1 MAPDMQTLHEERRMS
16 TPIDIPAVR
25 RAAEKLEKAR
35 AALTEARKH
44 YNDVKYLRGMQG
56 YAVIVHGVH
65 VQFARMERETYQ
77 VKLIRGMEMIH
88 LGAQK
93 ALAAEINDLESDVA
107 DLESELR
114 ALVLTEKAR

>member
-1 MAPDMQTLHEERRMS
+1 MS